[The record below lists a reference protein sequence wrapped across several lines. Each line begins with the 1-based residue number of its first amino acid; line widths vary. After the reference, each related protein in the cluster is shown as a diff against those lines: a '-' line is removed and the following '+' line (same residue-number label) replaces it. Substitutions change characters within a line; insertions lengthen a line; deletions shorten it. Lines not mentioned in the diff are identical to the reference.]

1 MCLPS
6 VTSKHLYRNFR
17 RSSVQRVTASFL
29 IRNSDREVW
38 ELGVLGTKPSQGP
51 NLSNYACQS
60 GASDP
65 PSTQPSQG
73 NRCPDPWA
81 VVRDALALNC
91 IRQTMPFNQDY
102 AVKILA
108 FLEDIAVP
116 ISDSI
121 VDYLSAFFYEIR
133 DFFSHHDRR
142 NIRICTRY
150 AWHE

>member
-1 MCLPS
+1 MPVVYIVDEVPQSKPLAFAQRGDGCNRRIRRDWLLVGTLHASLPADWPES
-6 VTSKHLYRNFR
+6 G
-17 RSSVQRVTASFL
+17 RSCEHELVL
-29 IRNSDREVW
+29 I
-38 ELGVLGTKPSQGP
+38 
-51 NLSNYACQS
+51 
-60 GASDP
+60 
-65 PSTQPSQG
+65 
-73 NRCPDPWA
+73 
-81 VVRDALALNC
+81 C